1 MWHDWQEG
9 RATAREWHANVCK
22 RFGLNVGFEDFC
34 RAWNSVM
41 LPEPILPDRLFERLA
56 QRAKLVLL
64 SNTDEIHVA
73 HMESAFTF
81 PRYFDARIY
90 SNQVHASKPGRAI
103 FRAALRAA
111 GTKPRETLF
120 IDDVKKYVLAAQKMG
135 MDGIVFRNRRQLEGE
150 LRKRKLI

>member
-1 MWHDWQEG
+1 
-9 RATAREWHANVCK
+9 
-22 RFGLNVGFEDFC
+22 
-34 RAWNSVM
+34 M

-81 PRYFDARIY
+81 PRYFGARIY

-103 FRAALRAA
+103 FRVALRAA

-135 MDGIVFRNRRQLEGE
+135 MDGIVFRNRRQLEVE